1 MAVCQARV
9 RAYSLFFKDDRMS
22 NNQMIVRIS
31 VQMPK
36 RRMVLLTALHV
47 VDKIIQLKATQ
58 KLRELII
65 KRSIKVTPVKHE
77 QSTTES

>member
-1 MAVCQARV
+1 MAVCQAWG
-9 RAYSLFFKDDRMS
+9 RAYSLFFKDDRMA

>member
-1 MAVCQARV
+1 MAVCQARG
-9 RAYSLFFKDDRMS
+9 RAYSLFFKDDRMA

-36 RRMVLLTALHV
+36 RRMVLLTALNA

>member
-1 MAVCQARV
+1 MAYEQV
-9 RAYSLFFKDDRMS
+9 
-22 NNQMIVRIS
+22 IVQLQ
-31 VQMPK
+31 VNMTK
-36 RRMVLLTALHV
+36 RRKLLLLALAAA
-47 VDKIIQLKATQ
+47 DKIIQLKATQ

>member
-1 MAVCQARV
+1 MA
-9 RAYSLFFKDDRMS
+9 

-31 VQMPK
+31 VQMSK
-36 RRMVLLTALHV
+36 RRMVLRTALHA

-65 KRSIKVTPVKHE
+65 KRSIKVSPVKHE

>member
-1 MAVCQARV
+1 MA
-9 RAYSLFFKDDRMS
+9 

>member
-1 MAVCQARV
+1 MAVCRALGL
-9 RAYSLFFKDDRMS
+9 AYSLFFKDYRMA

-36 RRMVLLTALHV
+36 HRMILLTALHA
-47 VDKIIQLKATQ
+47 VDKIIQLKATK

>member
-1 MAVCQARV
+1 MSGAGQGIQ
-9 RAYSLFFKDDRMS
+9 SFFKDGRMA

-36 RRMVLLTALHV
+36 RRMVLLTALHA

>member
-1 MAVCQARV
+1 MA
-9 RAYSLFFKDDRMS
+9 
-22 NNQMIVRIS
+22 NNQMIVSIS
-31 VQMPK
+31 VQMSK
-36 RRMVLLTALHV
+36 RRMVLLTALHA

>member
-1 MAVCQARV
+1 MAVCQARG
-9 RAYSLFFKDDRMS
+9 RAYSLFFQDDRMA

>member
-1 MAVCQARV
+1 MA
-9 RAYSLFFKDDRMS
+9 

-36 RRMVLLTALHV
+36 RRMVLLTVLHA
-47 VDKIIQLKATQ
+47 VDKIIQLKATK

>member
-1 MAVCQARV
+1 MA
-9 RAYSLFFKDDRMS
+9 
-22 NNQMIVRIS
+22 NNQMIVSIS
-31 VQMPK
+31 VQMTK
-36 RRMVLLTALHV
+36 RRMVLLTALHA
-47 VDKIIQLKATQ
+47 VDKIIQLKATK

>member
-1 MAVCQARV
+1 MA
-9 RAYSLFFKDDRMS
+9 

-36 RRMVLLTALHV
+36 HRMILLTALHA
-47 VDKIIQLKATQ
+47 VDKIIQLKATK

>member
-1 MAVCQARV
+1 
-9 RAYSLFFKDDRMS
+9 
-22 NNQMIVRIS
+22 
-31 VQMPK
+31 MPK
-36 RRMVLLTALHV
+36 RRMVLLTALHA

>member
-1 MAVCQARV
+1 MAVCQARG
-9 RAYSLFFKDDRMS
+9 RAYSLFFQDDRMA

-36 RRMVLLTALHV
+36 RRMVLLTVLHA
-47 VDKIIQLKATQ
+47 VDKIIQLKATK